1 MPKRFRVRRVRA
13 GRRFVFETDSQ
24 ADYLRFLVDEMAGNF
39 AVACDLSVTETADG
53 WLRVEV
59 KPSGPSA
66 SAAPGEK
73 SEPNRAAALRFIE
86 FADELG
92 HIFSTF
98 YECEGEERRN
108 AQRAWKVRHRKECP
122 WI

>member
-1 MPKRFRVRRVRA
+1 MPKRFRVRRVKG

-24 ADYLRFLVDEMAGNF
+24 ADYLRFLVDEMAGDF
-39 AVACDLSVTETADG
+39 AVSCDVAVTETAEG

-59 KPSGPSA
+59 KPSEGGPPSA
-66 SAAPGEK
+66 SEK
-73 SEPNRAAALRFIE
+73 SETNRASALRFIE

-92 HIFSTF
+92 HVFGKF
-98 YECEGEERRN
+98 YELEGEERRN
-108 AQRAWKVRHRKECP
+108 TQRAWKVRHRKECP